1 MSSQSVS
8 QSVSIFHERCPAKEC
23 SMAKSGKAKRA
34 AAKRK
39 AQVPI
44 PKGTHKRSKYA
55 LKKRR
60 NDRGLFGSQSPF
72 RRDES

>member
-1 MSSQSVS
+1 
-8 QSVSIFHERCPAKEC
+8 
-23 SMAKSGKAKRA
+23 MAKNSKAKRV

-44 PKGTHKRSKYA
+44 PKGTHKRSKYG
-55 LKKRR
+55 LKKIR

-72 RRDES
+72 LRDES

>member
-8 QSVSIFHERCPAKEC
+8 QSASFTKDVLQRRC
-23 SMAKSGKAKRA
+23 SMAKNGKAKRT

-44 PKGTHKRSKYA
+44 PKGTHKRSKYG
-55 LKKRR
+55 LKKIR

>member
-1 MSSQSVS
+1 
-8 QSVSIFHERCPAKEC
+8 
-23 SMAKSGKAKRA
+23 MAKRSKAKRA

-39 AQVPI
+39 AQAPT
-44 PKGTHKRSKYA
+44 PKGTQKRSKYA

-60 NDRGLFGSQSPF
+60 NDRGLFSSRSPF